1 MSYDDEH
8 DLTLD
13 RQRALLDLR
22 RELTREMWLKRILH
36 TPRPG
41 KIDQIK
47 QWFTGLFRPLD
58 K

>member
-47 QWFTGLFRPLD
+47 QWVTGLFRPLD